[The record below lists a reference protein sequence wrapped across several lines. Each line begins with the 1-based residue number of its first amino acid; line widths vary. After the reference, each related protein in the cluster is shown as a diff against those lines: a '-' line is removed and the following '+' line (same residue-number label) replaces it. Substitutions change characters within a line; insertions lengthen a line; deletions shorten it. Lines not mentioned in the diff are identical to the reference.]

1 MNKVGVI
8 GAGAWGTALAETVCR
23 ANSNVI
29 LWAREEEVVSSIN
42 KQREN
47 KVFLPDTR
55 LNTRILAT
63 NDINDLATVDLIL
76 LVTPAQH
83 LRSICAKLSFFLS
96 KSVPLVVCS
105 KGIEVGSN
113 KLMPEVVK
121 QELLDFQL
129 LILSGP
135 TFAREVAS
143 GLPTAVTLACED
155 QILGKRVAEMIGTP
169 QFRPYLSNDL
179 IGSAIGG
186 AVKNVL
192 AIACGLVEGM
202 GLGDNARAS
211 ILTRGLAEV
220 VRLAVCLGGQPQT
233 LMGLSGLG
241 ECWWT
246 ESGGENRARTCTR
259 YVHNAAGL
267 LGRVRR
273 CEGRESACLEAGG
286 HCTHPPRARRAFE
299 HSVVD
304 VRVEFLSKGLHPRH
318 PWARARWAV
327 WSDDEQLQPLR
338 RERELAH
345 ARDGVRAGAGVSQL

>member
-1 MNKVGVI
+1 
-8 GAGAWGTALAETVCR
+8 
-23 ANSNVI
+23 
-29 LWAREEEVVSSIN
+29 
-42 KQREN
+42 
-47 KVFLPDTR
+47 
-55 LNTRILAT
+55 
-63 NDINDLATVDLIL
+63 
-76 LVTPAQH
+76 
-83 LRSICAKLSFFLS
+83 SICAKLSFFLS

-241 ECWWT
+241 DLLLTATSMQSRNFSLGFSLGQGNSLDAILTQRISVT
-246 ESGGENRARTCTR
+246 EGVLTSTA
-259 YVHNAAGL
+259 
-267 LGRVRR
+267 
-273 CEGRESACLEAGG
+273 
-286 HCTHPPRARRAFE
+286 
-299 HSVVD
+299 VVD
-304 VRVEFLSKGLHPRH
+304 LSLEKGVDMPICNAISKILQTDVSVDRVIS
-318 PWARARWAV
+318 
-327 WSDDEQLQPLR
+327 
-338 RERELAH
+338 ELLD
-345 ARDGVRAGAGVSQL
+345 RPFTEESTFV

>member
-1 MNKVGVI
+1 MITMNKVGVI

-23 ANSNVI
+23 ADSNVI

-155 QILGKRVAEMIGTP
+155 QILGRRVAEIIGTP

-220 VRLAVCLGGQPQT
+220 VRLAVCLGGKPQT

-241 ECWWT
+241 DLLLTATSMQSRNFSLGFSLGQGNSLDSILAQRISVT
-246 ESGGENRARTCTR
+246 EGVLTS
-259 YVHNAAGL
+259 AA
-267 LGRVRR
+267 
-273 CEGRESACLEAGG
+273 
-286 HCTHPPRARRAFE
+286 
-299 HSVVD
+299 VVD
-304 VRVEFLSKGLHPRH
+304 LSLEKGVDMPICNAISKILQTAVSVDRVIS
-318 PWARARWAV
+318 
-327 WSDDEQLQPLR
+327 
-338 RERELAH
+338 ELLD
-345 ARDGVRAGAGVSQL
+345 RPFTEESTFV

>member
-143 GLPTAVTLACED
+143 GLPTAVTL
-155 QILGKRVAEMIGTP
+155 GHPTTP
-169 QFRPYLSNDL
+169 CHNLPW
-179 IGSAIGG
+179 
-186 AVKNVL
+186 
-192 AIACGLVEGM
+192 
-202 GLGDNARAS
+202 
-211 ILTRGLAEV
+211 
-220 VRLAVCLGGQPQT
+220 QP
-233 LMGLSGLG
+233 M
-241 ECWWT
+241 
-246 ESGGENRARTCTR
+246 R
-259 YVHNAAGL
+259 
-267 LGRVRR
+267 
-273 CEGRESACLEAGG
+273 
-286 HCTHPPRARRAFE
+286 
-299 HSVVD
+299 
-304 VRVEFLSKGLHPRH
+304 
-318 PWARARWAV
+318 
-327 WSDDEQLQPLR
+327 
-338 RERELAH
+338 
-345 ARDGVRAGAGVSQL
+345 